1 MHDLRWF
8 CSRSNFLNR
17 PTLIF
22 ARLSTGFLEN
32 RTVFG
37 GSFSHV
43 RSKKPLTFPCNG
55 QIRACHGHV
64 CLCSQIIVNLR
75 KLDFSI
81 GDPSVYST
89 LKVIGKNL
97 YQLKKFWLFLL
108 NVSFKLTTR
117 RAPWRCREESEGTPS
132 SGGKMEVKAHL
143 VMEGILVHRQR
154 RIRDCLRRVASEAG
168 PD

>member
-117 RAPWRCREESEGTPS
+117 RAADDAVKKVKARHPAVEKWRWRLIWLWKASLFTGNDVLETA
-132 SGGKMEVKAHL
+132 SGG
-143 VMEGILVHRQR
+143 
-154 RIRDCLRRVASEAG
+154 
-168 PD
+168 